1 MKKVKVIK
9 RYNDVVLKKIQ
20 EPGTILEVGDK
31 RADHLVR
38 EEMAEYVTASGKRE
52 EGKKG

>member
-9 RYNDVVLKKIQ
+9 RYNDVVLKDIQ
-20 EPGTILEVGDK
+20 DPGTILEVGDR
-31 RADHLVR
+31 RADHLVQ
-38 EEMAEYVTASGKRE
+38 EGMAEYVTESRKKE

>member
-9 RYNDVVLKKIQ
+9 RYNDVELKAIQ
-20 EPGTILEVGDK
+20 DPGTILEVSDN

-38 EEMAEYVTASGKRE
+38 EEMAEYVTESGKRE

>member
-9 RYNDVVLKKIQ
+9 RYNDVVLKEIQ
-20 EPGTILEVGDK
+20 DPGTILEVGDN
-31 RADHLVR
+31 RADHLVQ
-38 EEMAEYVTASGKRE
+38 EGMAEYVTETRKRE